1 MKKIVLVV
9 MAVFGLILTGCASK
23 PTGDVR
29 DTSAFK
35 QNKDMGLPAWAGMQ
49 FKSGWNKNGYYWKG
63 PVDETG
69 YFASGEAKYSDVST
83 STNAADLDGKAQI
96 AFYVK
101 QEINALAQQEANAAG
116 NSSTKSEY
124 EAFQTAVASVKIS
137 GIIRVDRFIAEDGK
151 VYVLM
156 FVPENEIKKAMPSDS
171 DFARGVIDKY
181 LDSLDEPDLAK

>member
-9 MAVFGLILTGCASK
+9 IAVLAVVLTGCASK

-35 QNKDMGLPAWAGMQ
+35 QNKDMGLPSWAGMQ

-69 YFASGEAKYSDVST
+69 YYASGEAKYSDLKT

-96 AFYVK
+96 AFYIK

-116 NSSTKSEY
+116 SSSTKSEF
-124 EAFQTAVASVKIS
+124 EEFQTAVASVKIG
-137 GIIRVDRFIAEDGK
+137 GIVRVDRFIADDGK

-156 FVPENEIKKAMPSDS
+156 FVPETEIKKAMPSDS
-171 DFARGVIDKY
+171 DFAKKVIDKY
-181 LDSLDEPDLAK
+181 LGTLDEDK

>member
-1 MKKIVLVV
+1 MKKIGLVLLLAAAFVL
-9 MAVFGLILTGCASK
+9 AGCASK

-63 PVDETG
+63 PVDESG
-69 YFASGEAKYSDVST
+69 YYASGEAKYSDLKT

-96 AFYVK
+96 AFYIK
-101 QEINALAQQEANAAG
+101 QEINALAQQEANASG
-116 NSSTKSEY
+116 SSSTKSEF
-124 EAFQTAVASVKIS
+124 EEFQTAVASVKIG
-137 GIIRVDRFIAEDGK
+137 GIVRVDRFIADDGK

-156 FVPENEIKKAMPSDS
+156 FVPEAEIKKAMPSDS
-171 DFARGVIDKY
+171 DFAKGVIEKY
-181 LDSLDEPDLAK
+181 LKTLGEEQQAK

>member
-1 MKKIVLVV
+1 MIKKLGLVMLIAAAV
-9 MAVFGLILTGCASK
+9 MITGCASK

-29 DTSAFK
+29 DTSAFQ

-63 PVDETG
+63 PVEDSG
-69 YFASGEAKYSDVST
+69 YYASGEAKYSDIKT

-96 AFYVK
+96 AFYIK
-101 QEINALAQQEANAAG
+101 QEINALAQQEANAEG
-116 NSSTKSEY
+116 TSSAKSEF
-124 EAFQTAVASVKIS
+124 EEFQTAVASVKIA
-137 GIIRVDRFIAEDGK
+137 GIIRVDRFIADDGK

-171 DFARGVIDKY
+171 DFAKKVIAKY
-181 LDSLDEPDLAK
+181 LGTLDEAE